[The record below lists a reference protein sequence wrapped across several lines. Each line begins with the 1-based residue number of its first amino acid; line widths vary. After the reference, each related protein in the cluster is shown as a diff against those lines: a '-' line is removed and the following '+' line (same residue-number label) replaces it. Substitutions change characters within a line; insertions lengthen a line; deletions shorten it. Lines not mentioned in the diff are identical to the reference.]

1 MGLAPFVDPNQ
12 DPQYYVDRYNNEPIY
27 KEWFDSNFPEYNSIY
42 EAVGLNKPTIAPQQT
57 PEPEHTQSNCDSSYP
72 DVCIPPYPPDLDCG
86 EIGYSNFRVVQP
98 DPHGFDRDQDGIGC
112 EVGSSQSSEPVQP
125 TQETNCDPSYPDVC
139 IASYPPDLDCGE
151 IGFSNFRVIQPDP
164 HGFDGD
170 RDGIGCEVGS
180 PSEPVQ
186 STQENNCDPS
196 YPDVCIPVYPPDL
209 DCGEISFK
217 NFKVLQPDP
226 HGFDGDKDGIGCE
239 S

>member
-1 MGLAPFVDPNQ
+1 MKKPITIGVIAVIAIIGALFVIQDFGSQTITDPVQSQPTSQPPSQPTPEPAPTQEPEPIPGEPKELGIAAFVDPTKDPQSYVDRYNNEPSYKKWFDANYHEYDSIQHAVGIIELMGLAPFVDPNQ

-86 EIGYSNFRVVQP
+86 EIGYSNFRV
-98 DPHGFDRDQDGIGC
+98 
-112 EVGSSQSSEPVQP
+112 
-125 TQETNCDPSYPDVC
+125 
-139 IASYPPDLDCGE
+139 
-151 IGFSNFRVIQPDP
+151 IQPDP

-170 RDGIGCEVGS
+170 G
-180 PSEPVQ
+180 
-186 STQENNCDPS
+186 
-196 YPDVCIPVYPPDL
+196 
-209 DCGEISFK
+209 
-217 NFKVLQPDP
+217 
-226 HGFDGDKDGIGCE
+226 DGIGCE